1 MPPTEKTSEYASLK
15 EHVDERFTM
24 LSKQMNERH
33 IELFNLIKSGFP
45 EGDIEAHRRVH
56 EGYIK
61 DAEEKAS
68 LWRAVREKTIS
79 GAVWAALMML
89 AAAIWGYIKGEV
101 TK

>member
-1 MPPTEKTSEYASLK
+1 MTEQDYERIKSII
-15 EHVDERFTM
+15 DERYSQ

-33 IELFNLIKSGFP
+33 IELSTLFRSGFP
-45 EGDIEAHRRVH
+45 AGDIDAHRRVH

-61 DAEEKAS
+61 DAEERAS

-89 AAAIWGYIKGEV
+89 AAALWNYFKAEA